1 MDRSST
7 VAWCKLR
14 SAETEHDA
22 PAPKLT
28 SRGETSSGR
37 RIAYYAIPLLFCL
50 VVHWRDLRMWF
61 FNDDFAWLGL
71 PQLVHSPGDLMQV
84 LFSPMAEGTVRTLS
98 ERLFFLVFS
107 SVFGLHSPPFR
118 IWVFLTTFACI
129 ALLIDITRRLTGS
142 VLAGVLAAILWIAN
156 AGLALAIGWS
166 SAYNQIAFAFFLLL
180 AFWLLLLHIETQQRK
195 YWIWQWVV
203 FILGFGAL
211 ELNVMY
217 PVLAAGYALC
227 CARPYFRKTLLLF
240 IPSVLFAAWHY
251 FRVPA
256 PTDPYYHPY
265 FGASLLATFWQYWS
279 YALGALRA
287 APEDWRPLWLGI
299 SCTLAVTIALVLFA
313 ARKLLKRNWLP
324 AFLIGWFLAM
334 ILPVLPFR
342 NHFTEYYV
350 TVPAV
355 GLAMLGGWALSQA
368 RGAMLVAAVV
378 LTAVYLTLSIQDT
391 QAAERYFYLR
401 SRKLKY
407 LITALQSLP
416 KPEASKKIILAGV
429 NNDLFWTGFLDDPFR
444 LIGITDIYLLPG
456 SERAIDTHPEWG
468 GIGRY
473 VLSPDNAL
481 QILAHQEGAV
491 YQLEGR
497 HLRDVTAPH
506 LAELSEYVATHSR
519 FVDVGDPIYTS
530 RLGPSWYRVEDRFRW
545 MPKTATLKIAGPQ
558 KDGQILEVTGYC
570 PAPLVAA
577 GPLEVS
583 FRGDGFKIATAK
595 LTEPDK
601 QFDLQ
606 FPIPAELAG
615 RPQLEIEIAVSRTT
629 HIPGDP
635 RELGLIFG
643 TFRIK

>member
-1 MDRSST
+1 M
-7 VAWCKLR
+7 R
-14 SAETEHDA
+14 SAETEPGA

-28 SRGETSSGR
+28 SPGETSSAR
-37 RIAYYAIPLLFCL
+37 RIACYAIPLLFCL
-50 VVHWRDLRMWF
+50 AVHRRDLRMWF

-71 PQLVHSPGDLMQV
+71 PQLVHSPGDLVYV

-118 IWVFLTTFACI
+118 VWAFLTTFASI
-129 ALLIDITRRLTGS
+129 VLLIQITRRLTGS
-142 VLAGVLAAILWIAN
+142 ALAGALAAMLWTAN

-180 AFWLLLLHIETQQRK
+180 AFRLLLLYIDTKQRK

-251 FRVPA
+251 FLIPA

-265 FGASLLATFWQYWS
+265 FGAALLATFWQYWS
-279 YALGALRA
+279 YALGALRD
-287 APEDWRPLWLGI
+287 APEDWRPLWLGL
-299 SCTLAVTIALVLFA
+299 SCTLLVTVALVLFA
-313 ARKLLKRNWLP
+313 VGKLRKRDWLP
-324 AFLIGWFLAM
+324 MFLMAWFLAM
-334 ILPVLPFR
+334 ILPVLPFK

-350 TVPAV
+350 TVPAI
-355 GLAMLGGWALSQA
+355 GLAILAGWALSQA
-368 RGAMLVAAVV
+368 RGALLVAAAG
-378 LTAVYLTLSIQDT
+378 LCAVYLTVSIQDT
-391 QAAERYFYLR
+391 TVAERYFYDR

-407 LITALQSLP
+407 LITALQALP

-456 SERAIDTHPEWG
+456 SERAIDTHAEWG

-481 QILAHQEGAV
+481 RILARQEGSV

-497 HLRDVTAPH
+497 QLRDVTAPH
-506 LAELSEYVATHSR
+506 LEELSEYVATHSR

-530 RLGPSWYRVEDRFRW
+530 RLGPSWYRAEDRFRW
-545 MPKTATLKIAGPQ
+545 MPKTATLRIAGPQ

-570 PAPLVAA
+570 PASLLTR
-577 GPLEVS
+577 GPLELTL
-583 FRGDGFKIATAK
+583 RGDGVQIAAAK

-615 RPQLEIEIAVSRTT
+615 RPQLEIEIAVNRTT